1 MRTRVVRYSG
11 ILWLILGC
19 VGYANTT
26 YFHELFVEPLPSQ
39 RKQTYRVDIAY
50 ANVGVVQ
57 RAIDSVMNVPLS
69 IDPSQTMIVY
79 QATPDEHDRIQALIN
94 QIDQPPKQVVFH
106 VMIVEIN
113 TQHIETYQSIFSS
126 LMDGIQVNYNYT
138 DNQIVPAD
146 AIAGLI
152 QASIQNG
159 TATLVANPSI
169 VGVHNQ
175 TAEFHVGDRI
185 PYETVQYNGQTP
197 INHIDYVQTGL
208 EFSIHPLISEN
219 NPLMLTIDLS
229 MSSVKLW
236 QSMQS
241 GRVPIIAK
249 RQAHTQVVMQPDET
263 LIMAGLLDNAQQV
276 VTKRVPFLGRIPIL
290 GRLFRHKVSRNNQ
303 TDIVFVIT
311 PKII

>member
-57 RAIDSVMNVPLS
+57 RAIDSVMNIPLS
-69 IDPSQTMIVY
+69 VDPAQTMIVY
-79 QATPDEHDRIQALIN
+79 QATPDEHDRIQALIA
-94 QIDQPPKQVVFH
+94 QVDQPPKQVVFN
-106 VMIVEIN
+106 VMIVELN
-113 TQHIETYQSIFSS
+113 KQYIESYQSVFSS
-126 LMDGIQVNYNYT
+126 VMDGIQVNYNYT

-146 AIAGLI
+146 AITGLI
-152 QASIQNG
+152 QASIQDG

-175 TAEFHVGDRI
+175 TAQFHVGDRI

-208 EFSIHPLISEN
+208 EFSIHPLISHSN
-219 NPLMLTIDLS
+219 QLMLSIDLS

-236 QSMQS
+236 QSMHS

-249 RQAHTQVVMQPDET
+249 RQANTQVVMQSNET
-263 LIMAGLLDNAQQV
+263 LIMAGLLDNSHQV
-276 VTKRVPFLGRIPIL
+276 VTKRVPFLGRIPIVGL
-290 GRLFRHKVSRNNQ
+290 LFRHKVSKKNQ
-303 TDIVFVIT
+303 ADIMFVIT
-311 PKII
+311 PKIL

>member
-1 MRTRVVRYSG
+1 
-11 ILWLILGC
+11 
-19 VGYANTT
+19 
-26 YFHELFVEPLPSQ
+26 VEPSASQ

-57 RAIDSVMNVPLS
+57 QAIDAVMNIPLS
-69 IDPSQTMIVY
+69 VDPAQTMIVY
-79 QATPDEHDRIQALIN
+79 QATPDEHDRIQALIG
-94 QIDQPPKQVVFH
+94 QVDQPPKQVVFN
-106 VMIVEIN
+106 VIIVELN
-113 TQHIETYQSIFSS
+113 KQYIESYQSVFSS
-126 LMDGIQVNYNYT
+126 VMDGIQVNYNYT

-146 AIAGLI
+146 AITGLI
-152 QASIQNG
+152 QASIQDG

-175 TAEFHVGDRI
+175 TTQFHVGDRI

-208 EFSIHPLISEN
+208 EFSIHPLISN
-219 NPLMLTIDLS
+219 SNQLMLSIDLS

-249 RQAHTQVVMQPDET
+249 RQANTQVVMQSNET
-263 LIMAGLLDNAQQV
+263 LIMAGLLDNSHQV
-276 VTKRVPFLGRIPIL
+276 VTKRVPFLGRIPIV
-290 GRLFRHKVSRNNQ
+290 GRLFRHKVSKKNQ
-303 TDIVFVIT
+303 ADIVFVIT
-311 PKII
+311 PKIL